1 LNGRAR
7 VIVSADDNF
16 EVSMAHPRNRLVR
29 GFALSIAAFL
39 LASSAG
45 AQGTNQGMWAK
56 AADMTAE
63 RTEVGVASLNGK
75 IYVLGGGL
83 PGLESAPLAQEY
95 DPAKG
100 SWRDL
105 APIPKATS
113 HAGVAAMNGKVY
125 VAGGFTANVHKNPI
139 DLFAE
144 YDVASNQWRALAPL
158 SSPRGSVGLV
168 AAGGNLHVIGGRG
181 ADGKTIATHEIYDPK
196 TGKWASA
203 APLPVARDHLGIIA
217 VDDKI
222 YIVGGRTNATV
233 DNVGLTDV
241 YDPSTDKWRSL
252 APMPTPR
259 SSGAIAYYRGLIVY
273 HGGECKDASKRMT
286 FDEYEGYDPQANRW
300 LTLSKAPSGL
310 HAHGAATVGNA
321 AYFFGGTAGCGGDMP
336 SKAVYAFKLP

>member
-7 VIVSADDNF
+7 VIVSAADNF
-16 EVSMAHPRNRLVR
+16 EVSMTRPRNRLSR

-39 LASSAG
+39 LASPAG
-45 AQGTNQGMWAK
+45 SQAADQGMWTK
-56 AADMTAE
+56 AAETTTL

-83 PGLESAPLAQEY
+83 PGLDSSTLAQEF
-95 DPAKG
+95 DPATAR
-100 SWRDL
+100 WRDL
-105 APIPKATS
+105 APIPKNTS
-113 HAGVAAMNGKVY
+113 HAGVASMNGKVY
-125 VAGGFTANVHKNPI
+125 VAGGFTANVHKDPI

-144 YDVASNQWRALAPL
+144 YDVASNQWRTLAPL

-168 AAGGNLHVIGGRG
+168 AAGGKLHVIGGRG
-181 ADGKTIATHEIYDPK
+181 ADGKTVATHEVYDPK
-196 TGKWASA
+196 TGKWTA
-203 APLPVARDHLGIIA
+203 AAALPVARDHLGIIA
-217 VDDKI
+217 IDDKI

-252 APMPTPR
+252 AVMPTPR

-273 HGGECKDASKRMT
+273 HGGECKDAVKRIT

-300 LTLSKAPSGL
+300 LTLSKAPTGL
-310 HAHGAATVGNA
+310 HAHGAVAVGNT
-321 AYFFGGTAGCGGDMP
+321 AYFIGGSAGCGADMP